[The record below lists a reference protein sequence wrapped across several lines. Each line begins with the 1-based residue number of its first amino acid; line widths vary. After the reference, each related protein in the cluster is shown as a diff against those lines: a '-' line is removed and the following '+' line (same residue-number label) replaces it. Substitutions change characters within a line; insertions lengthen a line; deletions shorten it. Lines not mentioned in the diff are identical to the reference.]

1 MKTSVYKM
9 NVDKIADSPLNP
21 PVGEMIYERDENVL
35 MIDRL
40 EASDMNKESILK
52 DFYEEKPVADI

>member
-1 MKTSVYKM
+1 M